1 MYPAANA
8 VLCRLTGLH
17 PLVVTKV
24 ILCMMT
30 VVLSYLVYAQIGK
43 ALLKEKQMV
52 WVLLC
57 FISVVNLNFHTIF
70 SNASFLLTR
79 GYEGKAVLCNIILP
93 FLFYLG
99 LRMYQEKNGK
109 RVWLLFFMTGVA
121 AIDRTGGHEC
131 CDSAES
137 CAEKTLGTERALS
150 ACCAAVC
157 AGAWGLSPWCARYP
171 ADSGCA
177 VERRKC
183 GRNKSE

>member
-70 SNASFLLTR
+70 SLKFCIIVMSGAYFPPGCFTFFNDIC
-79 GYEGKAVLCNIILP
+79 YE
-93 FLFYLG
+93 
-99 LRMYQEKNGK
+99 RS
-109 RVWLLFFMTGVA
+109 
-121 AIDRTGGHEC
+121 H
-131 CDSAES
+131 
-137 CAEKTLGTERALS
+137 
-150 ACCAAVC
+150 
-157 AGAWGLSPWCARYP
+157 
-171 ADSGCA
+171 
-177 VERRKC
+177 
-183 GRNKSE
+183 